1 MRRRAVVVDTSVV
14 AYYLLGTPSFVA
26 SARSFWRLLKQEPIA
41 PALWEAEIANVLW
54 MSHRAGVL
62 SGPEV
67 QGGLLR
73 AAALGVRSVD
83 MRGLWQGA
91 LARACLSGVA
101 VYDALFVELAVR
113 EKTRLVTCDRRLLDV
128 FPEWTCRPAEW
139 VH

>member
-1 MRRRAVVVDTSVV
+1 MDQGRARGVRRRAVVVDTNVV

-83 MRGLWQGA
+83 MRGL
-91 LARACLSGVA
+91 
-101 VYDALFVELAVR
+101 
-113 EKTRLVTCDRRLLDV
+113 
-128 FPEWTCRPAEW
+128 
-139 VH
+139 